1 MKQLWILVGGNG
13 AGKSTFYRLM
23 LKPLGI
29 PFVNADQIAREIYP
43 DDPEGNSYNAAKI
56 AEQMCKEQIQA
67 GNSFCFETVFS
78 HPSKIDFLGRAR
90 ALGYQ
95 IILVLIH
102 LEHTDLN
109 KARISQRVSE
119 GGHNVPDEKVE
130 QRIPRTLAHVKKAIP
145 LCDQVRI
152 LDNSRSDYPF
162 TPVVSI
168 IGGQTTR
175 HFYPLPEWIRTLVDE
190 ELPPESD

>member
-23 LKPLGI
+23 LKPPGI
-29 PFVNADQIAREIYP
+29 PFINADQIAREIYP
-43 DDPEGNSYNAAKI
+43 DDPEGNSYNAAKL
-56 AEQMCKEQIQA
+56 AGQMCKEQLQA
-67 GNSFCFETVFS
+67 GTSFCFETVFS

-102 LEHTDLN
+102 LEHTGLN

-145 LCDQVRI
+145 LYDQVRF
-152 LDNSRSDYPF
+152 LDNSRSDDPF
-162 TPVVSI
+162 APVVSI
-168 IGGQTTR
+168 IGGRTTR
-175 HFYPLPEWIRTLVDE
+175 HFHPLPGRIRNLVDE
-190 ELPPESD
+190 EIPPESD